1 MGIGVQ
7 MNEEICAH
15 CKFFELEGDHDDRG
29 FCRRYPR
36 VPMYPD
42 DSLIPEVNAWD
53 WCGEFK
59 EKK

>member
-1 MGIGVQ
+1 
-7 MNEEICAH
+7 MNDEICAH
-15 CKFFELEGDHDDRG
+15 CKFFELRGDSDDSG
-29 FCRRYPR
+29 YCRRYPR